1 MADENIGQDLMNI
14 PLGDMVRSIAM
25 AIADAQFQLD
35 KSSIIMAEFMSGERV
50 LRDINTGEI
59 VDANGRPTQTPV
71 TLDSRVYFGYT
82 INDGKREAQRLSML
96 ELGFVPNFYQFVD
109 TMIEI
114 KLALRIN
121 KSKGPGGGTTLT
133 STPVDA
139 TYASAYNYSAEF
151 AAVFKTKLVPVPP
164 PSALEERLRG
174 LLAQQQPTTPAQSTT
189 PPPTF
194 STSTTPSGTPSL

>member
-14 PLGDMVRSIAM
+14 PLGEMVRSIAM

-35 KSSIIMAEFMSGERV
+35 KSSIMMAEFMSGERV
-50 LRDINTGEI
+50 LRDINTGDLI
-59 VDANGRPTQTPV
+59 DANGRPTQTPV
-71 TLDSRVYFGYT
+71 TLDSRVFFGYT
-82 INDGKREAQRLSML
+82 INNEGKREAQRLSML

-121 KSKGPGGGTTLT
+121 KSKGPGSAPVLT

-151 AAVFKTKLVPVPP
+151 AAVFKTKLVPIPP

-174 LLAQQQPTTPAQSTT
+174 LLAQQQPTTPATSTT
-189 PPPTF
+189 PPPTV
-194 STSTTPSGTPSL
+194 SPAGTGGIV

>member
-1 MADENIGQDLMNI
+1 MADETIGQDLMNI

-50 LRDINTGEI
+50 LRDLNTGDLIDGE
-59 VDANGRPTQTPV
+59 GRPTKTPV

-82 INDGKREAQRLSML
+82 FKANGEREAQRLSML

-109 TMIEI
+109 TIIEI

-121 KSKGPGGGTTLT
+121 KSKGPGGAPMLT

-151 AAVFKTKLVPVPP
+151 AAVF
-164 PSALEERLRG
+164 
-174 LLAQQQPTTPAQSTT
+174 
-189 PPPTF
+189 
-194 STSTTPSGTPSL
+194 